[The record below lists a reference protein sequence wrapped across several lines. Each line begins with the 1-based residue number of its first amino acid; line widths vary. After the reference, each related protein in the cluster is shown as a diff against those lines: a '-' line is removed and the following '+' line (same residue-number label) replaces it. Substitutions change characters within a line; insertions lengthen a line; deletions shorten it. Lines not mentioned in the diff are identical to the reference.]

1 MNGNLNKPNCGVVM
15 RLATVLAC
23 GLGASMAW
31 APSAQA
37 AGDVQVTV
45 TDGNL
50 SIAGDGRDNNIIV
63 IQEFSSVRVAGRA
76 GTTVNRER
84 LFDAEGV
91 TDIDIE
97 MRGGGDFVRVEVVP
111 GFNMA
116 IPGDLEV
123 DMGKQDDMIEF
134 LGVAVAGET
143 RIDTGDG
150 NDVIFIDGVFSPSE
164 EFIRSDF
171 AGRFTAETGKD
182 EDLVEIN
189 HTVFR
194 GEVEVAVGSGIDG
207 VCSQASEYQSLDQ
220 TSFDGGEPSEFPGDG
235 FFELIDELAGAVVN
249 FEDFPDDCSFLGGR
263 DF

>member
-1 MNGNLNKPNCGVVM
+1 MNGNLNKPNYGVVM

-37 AGDVQVTV
+37 AGDVQVV

-50 SIAGDGRDNNIIV
+50 FITGDGRDNNIMV
-63 IQEFSSVRVAGRA
+63 IADGSTVRVAGRA

-84 LFDAEGV
+84 LFDAEV

-97 MRGGGDFVRVEVVP
+97 MRGGDDFLRVDVDP
-111 GFNMA
+111 GFMA
-116 IPGDLEV
+116 FPGDLEI

-150 NDVIFIDGVFSPSE
+150 NDIVFIDGVFSPSE

-171 AGRFTAETGKD
+171 AGKFAVETGDD

-189 HTVFR
+189 HAVFR
-194 GEVEVAVGSGIDG
+194 GEVDVRVGNGIDG
-207 VCSQASEYQSLDQ
+207 VCTQAASEYQSLDQ

-235 FFELIDELAGAVVN
+235 FFELIDQLRGAVVN
-249 FEDFPDDCSFLGGR
+249 FEDHPDDCSFLGGR